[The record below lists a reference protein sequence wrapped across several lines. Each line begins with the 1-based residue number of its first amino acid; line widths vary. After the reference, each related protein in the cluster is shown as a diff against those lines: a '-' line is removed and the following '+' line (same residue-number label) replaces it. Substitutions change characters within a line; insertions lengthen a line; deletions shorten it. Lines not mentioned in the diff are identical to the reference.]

1 MSLAVESRAMR
12 SLARA
17 RSWDKQTEGMGRK
30 HGYLGAGA
38 SLNTFF
44 RQMRLELFYRNDSIV
59 RNEGQGLQ
67 VSAYVAGKRW
77 KEVERHRMWLGSPA
91 VFGSP
96 GVGLCPTTEEG
107 FSQTAGQGFFVDVY
121 QHSKVYE
128 VVGVLRRQHARRMRC
143 SQSNTFAL

>member
-38 SLNTFF
+38 SLDTFF
-44 RQMRLELFYRNDSIV
+44 RQMRLEIFFRNDSIV

-67 VSAYVAGKRW
+67 VSARVAGKRW
-77 KEVERHRMWLGSPA
+77 KEVERRRVWLSSSA
-91 VFGSP
+91 MLNASP
-96 GVGLCPTTEEG
+96 GVGPCPATEEG
-107 FSQTAGQGFFVDVY
+107 FSQTA
-121 QHSKVYE
+121 
-128 VVGVLRRQHARRMRC
+128 A
-143 SQSNTFAL
+143 

>member
-67 VSAYVAGKRW
+67 VSAHVAGKR
-77 KEVERHRMWLGSPA
+77 
-91 VFGSP
+91 
-96 GVGLCPTTEEG
+96 
-107 FSQTAGQGFFVDVY
+107 
-121 QHSKVYE
+121 
-128 VVGVLRRQHARRMRC
+128 
-143 SQSNTFAL
+143 